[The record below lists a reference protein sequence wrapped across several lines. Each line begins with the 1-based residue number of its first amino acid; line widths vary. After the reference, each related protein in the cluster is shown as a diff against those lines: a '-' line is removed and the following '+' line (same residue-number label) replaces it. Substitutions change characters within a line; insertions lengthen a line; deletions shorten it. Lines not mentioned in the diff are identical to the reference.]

1 MVRKTIQRS
10 LTLEAVKKLNSHPTA
25 DEVYGEIIA
34 SYPTISR
41 TTVYRNLNQLVESG
55 ELCKVTLV
63 EGADRFDCRL
73 DRHHHIRC
81 MGCKRLFDVEMP
93 QVPDLKN
100 AVADKQ
106 GFDFIDF
113 DIVFQGVCPACK
125 KKNTKEELY
134 GTSTAYGARA
144 DRG

>member
-1 MVRKTIQRS
+1 MVRNTIQRT

-41 TTVYRNLNQLVESG
+41 TTVYRNLNQLAEG
-55 ELCKVTLV
+55 GALCKVKLI

-73 DRHHHIRC
+73 DRHCHIQCARC
-81 MGCKRLFDVEMP
+81 RRLFDVEMP
-93 QVPDLKN
+93 ELPDLSA
-100 AVADKQ
+100 AVSDEQ
-106 GFDFIDF
+106 GFDFIGF
-113 DIVFQGVCPACK
+113 DIVFQGICPDCK

-134 GTSTAYGARA
+134 GTSTAYGACA
-144 DRG
+144 D